1 MQKQNIVARRSAI
14 FQRRVCI

>member
-1 MQKQNIVARRSAI
+1 MQTQNIVARRSAI